1 MNTNTSAVFY
11 SFTVANSQYA
21 GEDRVSPLKTVLL
34 PTLGFPQI
42 ATVKSTSSKL
52 KESPKSKVLPV
63 EDFVSPM
70 KLPPKK

>member
-1 MNTNTSAVFY
+1 MNTNTSAVFH
-11 SFTVANSQYA
+11 SLTVASYQYA
-21 GEDRVSPLKTVLL
+21 GEARVRALNTVLL

-63 EDFVSPM
+63 EDLVSPM
-70 KLPPKK
+70 NLPPKK